1 MRLNKYLAKCGVAS
15 RRESDSLIK
24 SATTI
29 VNGVLILDP
38 AFNVEENDKVEFD
51 GKIIKMN
58 AIKVVLMLNKPK
70 GIISTMKDTHGRKT
84 VMEFISSKARVN
96 PVGRLDQDSTGLI
109 LFTNDGDLHNYLTHP
124 KHQIPKEYEAV
135 VDSQLSELQIGKI
148 AKGVFIGEGEYGKAN
163 IIKQIKIK
171 SKILITLR
179 LFQGKKR
186 EIRRIFRRMNVNLFS
201 LNRTKFGNLNLGSL
215 KVGEFRSLTNQEIVF
230 LGKK

>member
-201 LNRTKFGNLNLGSL
+201 LNRTKFGNLSLGSL

>member
-38 AFNVEENDKVEFD
+38 AFNVEESDKVKFD

-58 AIKVVLMLNKPK
+58 TIKVVLMLNKPK

-84 VMEFISSKARVN
+84 VMEFVSSKTRVN

-135 VDSQLSELQIGKI
+135 ADSQLTESQIGKI

-163 IIKQIKIK
+163 ITKQIKTK

-186 EIRRIFRRMNVNLFS
+186 EIRRIFRRMNINLFS
-201 LNRTKFGNLNLGSL
+201 LNRIKFGNLGLGSL
-215 KVGEFRSLTNQEIVF
+215 KVGEFRSLTKQEIIL
-230 LGKK
+230 LGEK

>member
-163 IIKQIKIK
+163 IIKKIKIK

>member
-1 MRLNKYLAKCGVAS
+1 LNKYLAKCGVAS
-15 RRESDSLIK
+15 RRESDNLIK

-29 VNGVLILDP
+29 VNGVLTLDP
-38 AFNVEENDKVEFD
+38 AFNVGNSDKVEFD
-51 GKIIKMN
+51 GRIIKIN
-58 AIKVVLMLNKPK
+58 YNRVVLMLNKPK

-84 VMEFISSKARVN
+84 VMEFISSKIRVN

-124 KHQIPKEYEAV
+124 KHQIPKEYEALV
-135 VDSQLSELQIGKI
+135 ESKLSELQVDKI
-148 AKGVFIGEGEYGKAN
+148 SKGVFIGDGEYGKAN

-186 EIRRIFRRMNVNLFS
+186 EIRRIFRRMNVDLFS
-201 LNRTKFGNLNLGSL
+201 LNRTKFGNLDLGPL
-215 KVGEFRSLTNQEIVF
+215 KTGEFRSLTNEEILF
-230 LGKK
+230 LSKSKK